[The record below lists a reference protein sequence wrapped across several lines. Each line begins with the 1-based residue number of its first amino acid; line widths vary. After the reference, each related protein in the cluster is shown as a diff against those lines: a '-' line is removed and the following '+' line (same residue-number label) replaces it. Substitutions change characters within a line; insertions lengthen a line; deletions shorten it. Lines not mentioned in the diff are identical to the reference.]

1 MVTKQI
7 AVTMS
12 YVALE
17 YICSFKRY
25 NLSVSETQQK
35 ARSLSTLIAVTVNRE
50 HC

>member
-12 YVALE
+12 YVAFE

-25 NLSVSETQQK
+25 NLSVSETQQQGEK
-35 ARSLSTLIAVTVNRE
+35 SVNAYCS